1 VTIDHF
7 IFIVCLNASIWGMDI
22 YFYCLCYYAN
32 AIAFVAHCKYVVIG
46 WVQTLYWLHMLLW
59 KVHKMNYSIIAWHL
73 HMNIVN
79 VSYLWCYLVIG
90 WCHLVIFFVVNVF
103 ELYIV
108 HVGLVWMC
116 VFGLRS
122 NNYCLWKHVEDN
134 WLGTYV

>member
-1 VTIDHF
+1 MNNLN
-7 IFIVCLNASIWGMDI
+7 IV
-22 YFYCLCYYAN
+22 
-32 AIAFVAHCKYVVIG
+32 
-46 WVQTLYWLHMLLW
+46 
-59 KVHKMNYSIIAWHL
+59 WHL

-79 VSYLWCYLVIG
+79 ALYLWCKLIIG
-90 WCHLVIFFVVNVF
+90 WCHLVNVFVVNVF

-108 HVGLVWMC
+108 HVGQVWMC